1 MLRKKKEFSFLHD
14 HPLLPSLNTANFF
27 FFKRSP
33 FGHPFLHL
41 TLFLL
46 LGEILDLDLANQN
59 TGDYSMV
66 RRLE

>member
-1 MLRKKKEFSFLHD
+1 MLQV
-14 HPLLPSLNTANFF
+14 
-27 FFKRSP
+27 P

-46 LGEILDLDLANQN
+46 LGVILDPDLANQN